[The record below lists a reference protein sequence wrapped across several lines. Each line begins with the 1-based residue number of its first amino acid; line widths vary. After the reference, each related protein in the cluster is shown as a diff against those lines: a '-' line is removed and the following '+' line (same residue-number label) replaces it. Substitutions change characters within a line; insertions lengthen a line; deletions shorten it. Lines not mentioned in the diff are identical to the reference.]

1 MIICSLQPAVD
12 RELALRNFS
21 PAGPLGTLR
30 RWRTGKLLG
39 ISDIYIPYRL
49 YRVQVEDIRTRSARF
64 LAVDAMSGALDPY
77 EFPEPPLP
85 GKSVEVV
92 TSNSLPVRLA
102 EDETRAFVLEKLRR
116 LLFSNGFFRLAKPV
130 MTAEMM
136 STTFYIPYWAG
147 FYGGPRNVRVQV
159 LNAVR
164 GTIEGSKVSS
174 LVKAWLLEQS
184 GDGLRDAAAPQ

>member
-1 MIICSLQPAVD
+1 MIIRSLQPALD

-21 PAGPLGTLR
+21 PAGPLGILR

-49 YRVQVEDIRTRSARF
+49 YRVQVEDIRVRNARF
-64 LAVDAMSGALDPY
+64 LAVDAMSGVLDPY

-85 GKSVEVV
+85 GQSVEVE
-92 TSNSLPVRLA
+92 TSNALPVRLA
-102 EDETRAFVLEKLRR
+102 ETETRAFVLEKLRR
-116 LLFSNGFFRLAKPV
+116 LLFSAGFFRLAKPV
-130 MTAEMM
+130 MTAEM
-136 STTFYIPYWAG
+136 TGATFYIPYWVG
-147 FYGGPRNVRVQV
+147 FYGGPQNVRVQV

-174 LVKAWLLEQS
+174 LVKTWLLERS
-184 GDGLRDAAAPQ
+184 GDGLADATAPQ